1 MSENDLKKIT
11 SENNYKKNTRNV
23 SMSIGL
29 TPETVSRV
37 TEAIE
42 KNNFQGAMDIA
53 LSLHPADTADLL
65 ETLTSLNRSLLV
77 QKISKYIA
85 PEVLPALSVPV
96 LTEVLELLSNRRLV
110 SILEKLETDDSAYV
124 LEICEE
130 PKRKKI
136 LSQTPKSIRSLLV
149 QALEFEENTAGR
161 LMQRNYVSVPL
172 YWNIGQIIDYL
183 RDSKHIPDEFY
194 ALFVVDPKH
203 TPVGTVPLH
212 RAMRSNRNVSVSD
225 VMTEEPKVIQ
235 VNTDQEDVAF
245 VFDQYGLTSAP
256 VVDLRGR
263 LIGMITIDDVVDVIR
278 EEAEEDILRLGGVIS
293 DSDIYMAALQT
304 ARSRFLWLSLNLL
317 TAIMASISI
326 GFFSGTLEH
335 MVALAILM
343 PIVASMGG
351 NAGTQ
356 TLTVAVRAMA
366 TRELTASNSIRIFGK
381 EILVGAYNGVVFA
394 TITGLVA
401 SMWFGNALLGIV
413 IALAMMFNLIIAGT
427 FGAAIPMILSRYKI
441 DPAIGATVILT
452 TITDV
457 IGFVVFLGL
466 ADLFLVS

>member
-1 MSENDLKKIT
+1 MSDHDLKKIT
-11 SENNYKKNTRNV
+11 LENNDFEQYKNLSV
-23 SMSIGL
+23 SIGL
-29 TPETVSRV
+29 TPEVVSEV
-37 TEAIE
+37 AQALEE
-42 KNNFQGAMDIA
+42 NNYKGAVDIS

-65 ETLTSLNRSLLV
+65 EKLTSLNRSILV
-77 QKISKYIA
+77 KKISKYII

-96 LTEVLELLSNRRLV
+96 LTEVLELLSNRRIV
-110 SILEKLETDDSAYV
+110 SILEKLETDDAAYV
-124 LEICEE
+124 LEICEQ
-130 PKRKKI
+130 PKRQKI
-136 LSQTPKSIRSLLV
+136 LMQTPKNIRSLLV
-149 QALEFEENTAGR
+149 QALDFEENTAGR
-161 LMQRNYVSVPL
+161 LMQRDYVSVPL
-172 YWNIGQIIDYL
+172 YWNIGQVIDYL
-183 RDSKHIPDEFY
+183 RESRHIPDEFY

-212 RAMRSNRNVSVSD
+212 RAMRSSRNVSVLE
-225 VMTEEPKVIQ
+225 VMTKEPKIIQ

-278 EEAEEDILRLGGVIS
+278 EEAEEDILRLGGVIA

-317 TAIMASISI
+317 TAIIASISI
-326 GFFSGTLEH
+326 GFFSGTLEQ

-394 TITGLVA
+394 VITGLVA
-401 SMWFGNALLGIV
+401 SLWFQDNFLGIV
-413 IALAMMFNLIIAGT
+413 IALAMLFNLIIAGT

>member
-1 MSENDLKKIT
+1 M
-11 SENNYKKNTRNV
+11 
-23 SMSIGL
+23 
-29 TPETVSRV
+29 
-37 TEAIE
+37 
-42 KNNFQGAMDIA
+42 
-53 LSLHPADTADLL
+53 
-65 ETLTSLNRSLLV
+65 
-77 QKISKYIA
+77 
-85 PEVLPALSVPV
+85 
-96 LTEVLELLSNRRLV
+96 
-110 SILEKLETDDSAYV
+110 
-124 LEICEE
+124 
-130 PKRKKI
+130 
-136 LSQTPKSIRSLLV
+136 QTPKNIRSLLV
-149 QALEFEENTAGR
+149 QALDFEENTAGR
-161 LMQRNYVSVPL
+161 LMQRDYVSVPL
-172 YWNIGQIIDYL
+172 YWNIGQVIDYL
-183 RDSKHIPDEFY
+183 RESRHIPDEFY

-212 RAMRSNRNVSVSD
+212 RAMRSSRNVSVLE
-225 VMTEEPKVIQ
+225 VMTKEPKIIQ

-278 EEAEEDILRLGGVIS
+278 EEAEEDILRLGGVIA

-317 TAIMASISI
+317 TAIIASISI
-326 GFFSGTLEH
+326 GFFSGTLEQ

-394 TITGLVA
+394 VITGLVA
-401 SMWFGNALLGIV
+401 SLWFQDNFLGIV
-413 IALAMMFNLIIAGT
+413 IALAMLFNLIIAGT